1 MWFIVWWEKKPNK
14 RKKGER
20 KKSKGMKKEI
30 ASILTWELTFIRK
43 GSHLQATRCFSIS
56 VEMRLVFLWLPENK
70 VNNVYDSL
78 DAWVSRVVEMS
89 MNKIS
94 IGWEKA
100 LLCLFFSY
108 SCCENFM
115 ISPERLLMTC
125 VAENLS

>member
-1 MWFIVWWEKKPNK
+1 MWFIVWWEKNPNK
-14 RKKGER
+14 TKKGER

-43 GSHLQATRCFSIS
+43 ASHLQATRCFSIS

-94 IGWEKA
+94 IGWKKH
-100 LLCLFFSY
+100 FSVFSSRIAAAKILWFHPNAY
-108 SCCENFM
+108 WW
-115 ISPERLLMTC
+115 L
-125 VAENLS
+125 V